1 MAVSNDEFLNTFT
14 RGITPREER
23 VLGCEYEALAISTV
37 TGKSV
42 TYDGSAGI
50 NQLLQSLADGHGW
63 SPKFENNALVAL
75 TRERQSITL
84 EPGGQVEMSGAPL
97 RELAEVDA
105 ELQRHL
111 AELATLEAEFPVRFD
126 FRGMN
131 PHQSVAEV
139 QWMPKERYVVMRNYL
154 PTRGQYG
161 HYMMGLT
168 CTVQANLDFTSEPD
182 FAFKLKLANGIASL
196 VNALFAN
203 SPVYNGKPT
212 GYLSYRAHI
221 WTSVD
226 PERCWLHRF
235 VFDTDCSFQDYV
247 DWALDIPMF
256 IIERHGKVVDIAGQV
271 TFREL
276 NKGKLD
282 GYGATVQDWEL
293 HLSTLF
299 PEARARP
306 HLEMRSA
313 DVVPPEAIVACPA
326 LWKGLLYDDDCAQ
339 AAWDLVKKFSFN
351 QRLELHEDVARNALE
366 ARRPDGAGNV
376 GDLCNELV
384 SIGSEGLARQAA
396 EGLGQDS
403 DVQFLNPLKRIVA
416 SGKTYAQRFLA
427 GELK

>member
-1 MAVSNDEFLNTFT
+1 
-14 RGITPREER
+14 
-23 VLGCEYEALAISTV
+23 
-37 TGKSV
+37 
-42 TYDGSAGI
+42 
-50 NQLLQSLADGHGW
+50 
-63 SPKFENNALVAL
+63 
-75 TRERQSITL
+75 
-84 EPGGQVEMSGAPL
+84 
-97 RELAEVDA
+97 
-105 ELQRHL
+105 
-111 AELATLEAEFPVRFD
+111 
-126 FRGMN
+126 
-131 PHQSVAEV
+131 
-139 QWMPKERYVVMRNYL
+139 
-154 PTRGQYG
+154 
-161 HYMMGLT
+161 
-168 CTVQANLDFTSEPD
+168 
-182 FAFKLKLANGIASL
+182 
-196 VNALFAN
+196 
-203 SPVYNGKPT
+203 
-212 GYLSYRAHI
+212 
-221 WTSVD
+221 
-226 PERCWLHRF
+226 
-235 VFDTDCSFQDYV
+235 
-247 DWALDIPMF
+247 MF